1 MERNFKKTTLKV
13 LTICYPGS
21 SFDKKYEIFSLNK
34 LNSAALYKSILYT
47 NIDANKIKLTWQT
60 YFFRIL
66 TLTGKA
72 STYYLDVC
80 DIHV

>member
-47 NIDANKIKLTWQT
+47 NIDANKIKLT
-60 YFFRIL
+60 
-66 TLTGKA
+66 
-72 STYYLDVC
+72 
-80 DIHV
+80 